1 MAHNKC
7 IIIIIKP
14 SPKITHIRQIRLL
27 NTGVTGTILG
37 PNLIVKF
44 SNISTKLV
52 VSVCSNSEL
61 VLFVSYKVVKLFFLI
76 FQVGPTKEV
85 IRNDITFLISG
96 LEKKCKHHIKCI
108 FKLFPTVPV

>member
-7 IIIIIKP
+7 IIIIIIIKP

-61 VLFVSYKVVKLFFLI
+61 VLFISYKVVKLFLNI
-76 FQVGPTKEV
+76 PCTKEV

-96 LEKKCKHHIKCI
+96 L
-108 FKLFPTVPV
+108 L